1 MFQGKTYERI
11 VAKTSRTWE
20 LLVLVLFGRW
30 KFWALKQTCQI
41 LRGSFHLHVEF
52 LGRLG
57 WLYIIQLSMIQSS
70 IYSTVS
76 LWPNWSYS
84 SNSKNILLRTF
95 VCWFI
100 TFRKNPKCIEESIPI
115 RRLQTFCSSKGVCK
129 NWPRQKGFRWKG
141 NIPVLLLGS
150 QIGHQALLLVGG
162 HPYGAGEVL
171 ELCGIGHWEIEER
184 DVLKYTVF
192 GGLFALEKPRVVHK
206 KIGEPRWYSKKI
218 SGCTI
223 DRALTV
229 FSLGKNT
236 SIHWASIL
244 VLLEFSYAIIFLLH
258 LQMLRVSKRDS
269 RGLKKKIWLSHGTQK
284 KRTEAGNPRVRT
296 LWQWVW

>member
-1 MFQGKTYERI
+1 
-11 VAKTSRTWE
+11 
-20 LLVLVLFGRW
+20 
-30 KFWALKQTCQI
+30 
-41 LRGSFHLHVEF
+41 
-52 LGRLG
+52 
-57 WLYIIQLSMIQSS
+57 MIQSS

-95 VCWFI
+95 VWWFI

-115 RRLQTFCSSKGVCK
+115 RRLQTFCSSKVFAKTDLDKKVSDGKETYLSSFLAPKLDTKRCFLSVAILVEPERCQSYTRWALG
-129 NWPRQKGFRWKG
+129 NRWFPGMSHEQK
-141 NIPVLLLGS
+141 
-150 QIGHQALLLVGG
+150 
-162 HPYGAGEVL
+162 
-171 ELCGIGHWEIEER
+171 

-192 GGLFALEKPRVVHK
+192 ADHLHPKKKPRVVQK
-206 KIGEPRWYSKKI
+206 KWEPRWYFKKI

-258 LQMLRVSKRDS
+258 LQMLHVSKRDS
-269 RGLKKKIWLSHGTQK
+269 RGFKKKKSAIPWYPK
-284 KRTEAGNPRVRT
+284 KNWSRESSSSYPLTMDLINPR
-296 LWQWVW
+296 WHQWSFVVSPHIVDCVVIWHDRFKTTIMNAKTSLKNVTIQY